1 MVQNIADN
9 DYHHDEDNWG
19 PIVKADLYM
28 TTHYISKFGED
39 EIRSRIRR
47 QLIDLVHIRFG

>member
-19 PIVKADLYM
+19 PIVADINT
-28 TTHYISKFGED
+28 TTHYISRFGED

>member
-1 MVQNIADN
+1 MVQNITDN

-19 PIVKADLYM
+19 PIVVADIYM
-28 TTHYISKFGED
+28 TTHYISRFGED

>member
-9 DYHHDEDNWG
+9 DYHHDEDNRG
-19 PIVKADLYM
+19 PIVVADISL
-28 TTHYISKFGED
+28 TTHYISRFGED